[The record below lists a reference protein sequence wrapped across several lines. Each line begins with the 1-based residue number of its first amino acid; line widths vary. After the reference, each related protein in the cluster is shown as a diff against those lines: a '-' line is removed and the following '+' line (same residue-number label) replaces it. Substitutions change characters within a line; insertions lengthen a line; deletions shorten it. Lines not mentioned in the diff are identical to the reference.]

1 MNPRESSRRTKPQKN
16 EDSFP
21 EPMVHRYLRM
31 DDRMPHVWCPGCGI
45 GIMFSALIHVAEE
58 LKIPRNRLL
67 MASGIGCT
75 SRMPGYLDADTF
87 HVLHGRALAA
97 ATGVKLVRPDM
108 EVIVVGGDGDMLA
121 IGGNHFIHTARRNI
135 GITCILLNNFTYAMT
150 GGQQS
155 PTTPEEMFATTA
167 PYGVIDPPSDAC
179 NLAVASGAAFVART
193 TVYNFVHLKRM
204 IKTALGHKGFRL
216 VEVVAQCPT
225 LFGRLNRISAAK
237 DLLKWI
243 KEHTVSRETAE
254 KMTSQE
260 LEDKIATGVFVD
272 REVEE
277 YSERY
282 ARLKE
287 KVRNAH

>member
-1 MNPRESSRRTKPQKN
+1 MNTKIPSKKKLQGK
-16 EDSFP
+16 EDSFIDP
-21 EPMVHRYLRM
+21 IAHSYLRM
-31 DDRMPHVWCPGCGI
+31 DNRMPHVWCPGCGI
-45 GIMFSALIHVAEE
+45 GIMFSALIHAVEE
-58 LKIPRNRLL
+58 LEIPRNRLL

-97 ATGVKLVRPDM
+97 ATGVKLARPER

-121 IGGNHFIHTARRNI
+121 IGGNHFIHAARRNI
-135 GITCILLNNFTYAMT
+135 GITCILLNNYTYAMT

-167 PYGVIDPPSDAC
+167 PYGVIDPPSDSC
-179 NLAVASGAAFVART
+179 SLAAASGAAFVART

-204 IKTALGHKGFRL
+204 IKTALEHKGFRL
-216 VEVVAQCPT
+216 VEVAAQCPT
-225 LFGRLNRISAAK
+225 LFGRLNRMPAAK
-237 DLLKWI
+237 DLLNWI
-243 KEHTVSRETAE
+243 KSHTVTREAAV
-254 KMTSQE
+254 KMSTQE
-260 LEDKIATGVFVD
+260 LEDKIVTGVFVD
-272 REVEE
+272 REVED

-282 ARLKE
+282 ARVRE